1 MCRFI
6 DEVPLFVWDDEQ
18 AEALLFTQV
27 RMSPEGQLIAS
38 LLVSSTLKLI
48 VYNLRFAMSLIEYYI
63 FAVPI
68 VSIVVKTTLLI
79 IT

>member
-38 LLVSSTLKLI
+38 LLVSSTLKFI
-48 VYNLRFAMSLIEYYI
+48 VYNLRFTMSLIEYYI
-63 FAVPI
+63 FALFLFLFSLKSTVI
-68 VSIVVKTTLLI
+68 SI
-79 IT
+79 

>member
-63 FAVPI
+63 FPVPI